1 MCSDKRGFLYPFK
14 PISDNPGATK
24 MLSKVEL
31 VAMQNSKKLQE
42 KETEATAPLA
52 PVRAQV

>member
-31 VAMQNSKKLQE
+31 VAMQNSKKLRE